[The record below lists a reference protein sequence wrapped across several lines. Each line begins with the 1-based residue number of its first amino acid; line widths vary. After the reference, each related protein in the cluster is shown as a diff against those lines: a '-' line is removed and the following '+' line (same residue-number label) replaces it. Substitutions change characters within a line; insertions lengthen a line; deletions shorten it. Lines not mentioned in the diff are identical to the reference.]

1 MKTPRQKQV
10 DKLDKLFSQYI
21 RKKAIKLVGGCQRCL
36 TPKKSYKELQCIHFH
51 SRRKMTVRFHENNAI
66 GGCGACHLYLHGNP
80 HDAVTFWQK
89 HLGDEYDRLYILAQM
104 TTKQS
109 PIDMAMVEVYLKELL
124 KEVT

>member
-10 DKLDKLFSQYI
+10 DKLDKLFSEYI
-21 RKKAIKLVGGCQRCL
+21 RQRAMQRAGGCERCGAGK
-36 TPKKSYKELQCIHFH
+36 TSYKQLDAAHCHGR
-51 SRRKMTVRFHENNAI
+51 SKLTVRWDERNCAGI
-66 GGCGACHLYLHGNP
+66 CGGCHRTIDSQITAKEELFRRL
-80 HDAVTFWQK
+80 
-89 HLGDEYDRLYILAQM
+89 LGDEYDRLYILAQM